1 MCLSS
6 EMTYGNVL
14 ILYQCSQG
22 AHGRILLGSE
32 NRTLV
37 ESKRKPAMKKYG
49 RLVCRPMPS
58 RPPSAP
64 APQGHVSSCS
74 VHQLRLHHGFHHL
87 ILSNQLVPVYGVRVD
102 VQSGTGVGMP
112 QHRLDRL
119 DVGLGRCDQVG
130 CLGMAEVP
138 LRMEISE
145 AVGKRLRG
153 RRRSLRQRSDVLR
166 DALVPGPVASRE
178 VITSGRSHL

>member
-49 RLVCRPMPS
+49 RLVCRPTQFTNS
-58 RPPSAP
+58 
-64 APQGHVSSCS
+64 
-74 VHQLRLHHGFHHL
+74 GF
-87 ILSNQLVPVYGVRVD
+87 
-102 VQSGTGVGMP
+102 T
-112 QHRLDRL
+112 
-119 DVGLGRCDQVG
+119 
-130 CLGMAEVP
+130 MA
-138 LRMEISE
+138 S
-145 AVGKRLRG
+145 
-153 RRRSLRQRSDVLR
+153 
-166 DALVPGPVASRE
+166 
-178 VITSGRSHL
+178 IT